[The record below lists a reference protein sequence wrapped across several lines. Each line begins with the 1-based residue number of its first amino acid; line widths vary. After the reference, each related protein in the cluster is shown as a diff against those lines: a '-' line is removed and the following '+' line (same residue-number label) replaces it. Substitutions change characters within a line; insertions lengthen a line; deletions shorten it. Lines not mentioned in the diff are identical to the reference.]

1 MKSVF
6 EDLPRRNV
14 AMEYSRLEMTC
25 RLCNAK
31 KTHETYEATSTN
43 IHRML
48 ELDASFM
55 MVEALDQLV

>member
-1 MKSVF
+1 
-6 EDLPRRNV
+6 
-14 AMEYSRLEMTC
+14 MEYSRLEMTC